1 MSVVGSS
8 SKSFSVHGKWIVI
21 SILLVSLVLRWILIF
36 RGGQYYNSDETRYEV
51 SRAAARLLV
60 QGQMGEALK
69 QFTISPEHLG
79 FKVIGL
85 LPALLEQTTGPS
97 LAMPAMFF
105 SLFSVLNLYLI
116 LLLSRA
122 TSESPVE
129 PLFALAFAA
138 SSQSLLYY
146 SRHLIPYDMSLTFG
160 LLALYIPLVRDP
172 STKISFLCG
181 VLSLLCFITY
191 NGYWPLAG
199 FAMLAHTL
207 MNDKSVSGILRKGI
221 TTGLGFIMPLALL
234 IGAMLPTDRDLISAY
249 QLFATSITQGL
260 FEEGW
265 SIPFEYFWY
274 TEGLLFL
281 ILGAVAI
288 LAVVR
293 PIREQSRYTYLWT
306 AGIFFIYLCLVIPS
320 LMHYFV
326 VYARLARQML
336 PFLILLAAQGFIRLE
351 NRVACSQRAIPFIY
365 IVIFVQ
371 AAWNFSAAYQVG
383 FPRDFAAEA
392 QVRFPGFEFSSKR
405 LAYGAPV
412 ICQHNGYVIENTKF
426 YIAPPERI
434 PQVKGQLLLSAPHPT
449 HYLPYLYEGDPPD
462 FRRAYRT
469 LRLQMNLF
477 KVDST
482 FMSDTNP
489 QWTAI
494 ENCVVHED

>member
-1 MSVVGSS
+1 
-8 SKSFSVHGKWIVI
+8 
-21 SILLVSLVLRWILIF
+21 
-36 RGGQYYNSDETRYEV
+36 
-51 SRAAARLLV
+51 
-60 QGQMGEALK
+60 
-69 QFTISPEHLG
+69 
-79 FKVIGL
+79 
-85 LPALLEQTTGPS
+85 
-97 LAMPAMFF
+97 
-105 SLFSVLNLYLI
+105 
-116 LLLSRA
+116 
-122 TSESPVE
+122 
-129 PLFALAFAA
+129 
-138 SSQSLLYY
+138 
-146 SRHLIPYDMSLTFG
+146 
-160 LLALYIPLVRDP
+160 
-172 STKISFLCG
+172 
-181 VLSLLCFITY
+181 
-191 NGYWPLAG
+191 
-199 FAMLAHTL
+199 
-207 MNDKSVSGILRKGI
+207 
-221 TTGLGFIMPLALL
+221 
-234 IGAMLPTDRDLISAY
+234 
-249 QLFATSITQGL
+249 
-260 FEEGW
+260 
-265 SIPFEYFWY
+265 
-274 TEGLLFL
+274 
-281 ILGAVAI
+281 
-288 LAVVR
+288 
-293 PIREQSRYTYLWT
+293 
-306 AGIFFIYLCLVIPS
+306 
-320 LMHYFV
+320 MHYFV

-489 QWTAI
+489 QWTAT